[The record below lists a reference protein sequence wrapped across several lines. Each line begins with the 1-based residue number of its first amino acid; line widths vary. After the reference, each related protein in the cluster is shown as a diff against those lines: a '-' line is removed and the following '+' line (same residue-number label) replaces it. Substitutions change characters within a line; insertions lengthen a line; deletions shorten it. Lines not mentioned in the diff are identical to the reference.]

1 MRQFQRLVFST
12 RLKSLVAGI
21 MLKNI
26 FNSILRVPQARFSS
40 SIASSSSIIN
50 PNNYKP
56 ISESP
61 FVSKPREV
69 WLENFDTEEVQRLDI
84 LNLSPEIFA
93 DTPRIDIIQRNA
105 HWQRIYRFVSFAN
118 TKTRAEVRG
127 GGKREMRSS

>member
-1 MRQFQRLVFST
+1 
-12 RLKSLVAGI
+12 

-26 FNSILRVPQARFSS
+26 FNSILRVPHARLSS
-40 SIASSSSIIN
+40 SIATSSSIIN

-69 WLENFDTEEVQRLDI
+69 WLENFGTDLERLGI
-84 LNLSPEIFA
+84 LKLSPEVFA

-105 HWQRIYRFVSFAN
+105 HWQRMYRFVSFAH
-118 TKTRAEVRG
+118 TKTRAECRG
-127 GGKREMRSS
+127 GGKK